1 MNSKTCLLKDQL
13 IQYFGDLKNVPE
25 EFGCFLT
32 AVNKVYIQSNIE
44 KKILKQTL
52 VNQSKELS
60 RANLELTYLGRM
72 LPDMVFRLNREGKIL
87 EIKTRKMYCYYS
99 ASSPFLGQNILE
111 VPLGQL
117 NKNFQKALKN
127 LNKTSQVNMFD
138 IIMDCDKRDIFQ
150 ACLLFLAPDQIIVF
164 IRSKRGA
171 VEETDWAGTIFKTG
185 EKSHNLSFVKERAAG
200 SMDKMNSGLAGLN
213 ILDKEEIKEPRGSGS
228 HIGDMDFFFPYFS
241 GNIVS
246 WNNFLTKRQTPPSN
260 KMSIAAADRN
270 FTREKN
276 EFYIPNFISGNRKIS
291 HEGQLKRNPEILNAP
306 DKAEKI
312 KRLFLAK
319 VSHEIRTPLN
329 AILGFSQLIEMRIGP
344 LMGKE
349 EIDFMRII
357 GKSSERLMR
366 TIHELLEMSELES
379 GSYVKKNEFMDL
391 CNLVNDLIGEFNP
404 KAQEKDIQLIYNRG
418 IESACIFGDNY
429 GISLALENIIDNA
442 VKYTNQ
448 GIITIELG
456 MKSGQYLLSINDT
469 GIGISNFYME
479 KIFGIFSQ
487 ESEGFSRKFQGLG
500 LGLSLAKFHLE
511 LNGVGLKI
519 ESKKGSGT
527 KFLLSFKP
535 V

>member
-72 LPDMVFRLNREGKIL
+72 LPDMVIRLNSEGKIL

-99 ASSPFLGQNILE
+99 TSSPFLGQNILE
-111 VPLGQL
+111 MPLGQL
-117 NKNFQKALKN
+117 NKNFKKALKN
-127 LNKTSQVNMFD
+127 LNKTSQVAMFD
-138 IIMDCDKRDIFQ
+138 IILDQNKRDLFQ
-150 ACLLFLAPDQIIVF
+150 ACLLFLSPNQIIVF

-171 VEETDWAGTIFKTG
+171 AEETDWAGTIFKTG
-185 EKSHNLSFVKERAAG
+185 EKFHNFSFIKEKAAEQ
-200 SMDKMNSGLAGLN
+200 MYEMNSGTAGMN
-213 ILDKEEIKEPRGSGS
+213 ILDKEKIIEPLGSRS
-228 HIGDMDFFFPYFS
+228 HFGDMDFFFPYFS
-241 GNIVS
+241 GNIVTR
-246 WNNFLTKRQTPPSN
+246 NNFLTNRQASHSN
-260 KMSIAAADRN
+260 KMSKAAADRI
-270 FTREKN
+270 FPREKN
-276 EFYIPNFISGNRKIS
+276 GFYFSNFISGNRKIS

-306 DKAEKI
+306 EKAEKI

-379 GSYVKKNEFMDL
+379 GSYVKKNENMDL
-391 CNLVNDLIGEFNP
+391 CNLVNDLISEFSL
-404 KAQEKDIQLIYNRG
+404 KAQEKDIQLIYNHG
-418 IESACIFGDNY
+418 IKTACIFADNY

-442 VKYTNQ
+442 VKFTNQ
-448 GIITIELG
+448 GIVTIDLG
-456 MKSGQYLLSINDT
+456 LKSG
-469 GIGISNFYME
+469 
-479 KIFGIFSQ
+479 
-487 ESEGFSRKFQGLG
+487 
-500 LGLSLAKFHLE
+500 
-511 LNGVGLKI
+511 
-519 ESKKGSGT
+519 
-527 KFLLSFKP
+527 
-535 V
+535 